1 MGAAAAA
8 VDDGT
13 GFFGIGGTSAL
24 ELRPECQ
31 PVSAPFRGLVTPFV
45 PLKIFPFL
53 VRTSRLPMRSSE
65 DKTEEEEVEEVKEVE
80 QTAANAG
87 DDNVLIEETNEVR
100 S

>member
-1 MGAAAAA
+1 
-8 VDDGT
+8 
-13 GFFGIGGTSAL
+13 
-24 ELRPECQ
+24 
-31 PVSAPFRGLVTPFV
+31 
-45 PLKIFPFL
+45 
-53 VRTSRLPMRSSE
+53 MRSSE